1 MYILLPTKDH
11 GQHHYTRSEIALKND
26 QYQNAIESCN
36 KAIELEPDHPN
47 IYEVYGNKA
56 KALNKLC
63 IVTKRQLKLPTKPL
77 LLTHIFCNNGQ

>member
-36 KAIELEPDHPN
+36 KAIELEPDHPMQRQFS
-47 IYEVYGNKA
+47 
-56 KALNKLC
+56 LPWCDTFLC
-63 IVTKRQLKLPTKPL
+63 RFGGERIIINSSFLFL
-77 LLTHIFCNNGQ
+77 LVFVS